1 MSGSSI
7 IDEAM
12 IERLVQGFYA
22 DVRRDELI
30 GPIFAA
36 QVKDWDAHLR
46 QLCAFWSSVLLKSGR
61 YQGQPMLRHLP
72 LPVDAR
78 HFDRWLE
85 LFAAAT
91 QRYCDPES
99 ATQFGKIAQ
108 RIAQS
113 LEFGVAASQRIVLQD
128 GARLAPRAP
137 APSD

>member
-1 MSGSSI
+1 MSPGGV

-12 IERLVQGFYA
+12 IERLVHGFCA
-22 DVRRDELI
+22 DVRQDELL

-36 QVKDWDAHLR
+36 QVKDWESHLQR
-46 QLCAFWSSVLLKSGR
+46 LCAFWSSVLLKTGR

-72 LPVDAR
+72 LPIDVR

-91 QRYCDPES
+91 QRYCDPQ
-99 ATQFGKIAQ
+99 AAAQFGRIAR

-113 LEFGVAASQRIVLQD
+113 LEFGVAASQRIVLHE
-128 GARLAPRAP
+128 GARLPP
-137 APSD
+137 TVS